1 MGHDQLF
8 KALLQGHFREFLE
21 LFFREVAEQLDFGT
35 LRFLDKELFV
45 DVPDGGTR
53 VPDIVAEI
61 ETHDGEPE
69 LVLVHIEIQARPA
82 RDFAR
87 RMYEYY
93 ALPRLR
99 RRRPVF
105 PIVLY
110 LRGGKGL
117 HEEEYVESL
126 FERELLRF
134 RYASVGL
141 AGLKPR
147 EYLEVNA
154 LGAALAALM
163 NRSGVGDPLGL
174 RVAMLLEI
182 AEGVV
187 EDAKKFL
194 LVNVVESYFRLAD
207 DDAEHYRHLLMLE
220 GHEEVREME
229 TTWADEMMEKGRI
242 AEKRSTLLRLME
254 AKFGNV
260 SEAVKLRIEALEVP
274 EELDAYV
281 ERILTVSSIDEM
293 GLG

>member
-21 LFFREVAEQLDFGT
+21 LFFREVADRLDFRT

-53 VPDIVAEI
+53 VADIVAEI
-61 ETHDGEPE
+61 KNLDGEPE
-69 LVLVHIEIQARPA
+69 VVLVHIEVQARSE
-82 RDFAR
+82 REFAR
-87 RMYEYY
+87 RMFEYY
-93 ALPRLR
+93 ALLRLR

-110 LRGGKGL
+110 LQGGKGL
-117 HEEEYVESL
+117 REEEYVESL

-141 AGLKPR
+141 AQLKPQ

-174 RVAMLLEI
+174 RVAMLREI
-182 AEGVV
+182 TEGVV

-207 DDAEHYRHLLMLE
+207 DDAERYGHLLMLE
-220 GHEEVREME
+220 GHEEIREME
-229 TTWADEMMEKGRI
+229 MTWADEMMEKGRI

-254 AKFGNV
+254 AKFGHV

-274 EELDAYV
+274 EELDVYV
-281 ERILTVSSIDEM
+281 ERILTASSIDAM